1 MPKEIKDLK
10 TFLEIVRKEKAF
22 HPKVK
27 KIIIKK
33 NKNNVTKFKLRT
45 AKQLITFVADGADR
59 VEKVTS
65 KLIWGIGGGVGL
77 GGGVG
82 ADAAADED
90 APLVSES
97 ARTSATCSSS
107 VKKEPSA

>member
-45 AKQLITFVADGADR
+45 TKQLITFVADGADR
-59 VEKVTS
+59 VEKLKQSIPVDLPRVQIS
-65 KLIWGIGGGVGL
+65 K
-77 GGGVG
+77 
-82 ADAAADED
+82 
-90 APLVSES
+90 S
-97 ARTSATCSSS
+97 R
-107 VKKEPSA
+107 PSKQ